1 MIYIK
6 YDILK
11 QKYSV
16 RGIKMKVL
24 IGTKNPGKIEGARQ
38 AFEKYFDNVEVEG
51 IPVSS
56 DVGDQP
62 VNEEIFLGAKNRV
75 KNLKKYAKEN
85 NIEADF
91 YVASEAGIT
100 DLLGN
105 WIDINA
111 AVVEDKEGFKTVG
124 TSQGFEIPEKYVEE
138 IKETELGKVMDKV
151 FNGHELAKGKGGIS
165 LLTKDVISR
174 IDLTRNAFIMALIG
188 HINGEIWR

>member
-1 MIYIK
+1 
-6 YDILK
+6 
-11 QKYSV
+11 
-16 RGIKMKVL
+16 MKVL
-24 IGTKNPGKIEGARQ
+24 MGTKNPGKIEGARQ

-51 IPVSS
+51 VSVSS

-111 AVVEDKEGFKTVG
+111 AVVEDKEGFQTVG

-165 LLTKDVISR
+165 FLTKDVISR
-174 IDLTRNAFIMALIG
+174 IDLTRNAFVMALIS